1 MIKLLPIVV
10 FALLL
15 SLCAPL
21 SVHASIGSDEF
32 WAQNEGHF
40 ACDNEND
47 NDSDD
52 DGKSDGEENPGN
64 DNFDEPSGCYA
75 AGYEDGQTG
84 PFDTEVYHD
93 NCEEEGRYYDGFID
107 GCIDEGNTRDVCISA
122 TDA

>member
-1 MIKLLPIVV
+1 M
-10 FALLL
+10 
-15 SLCAPL
+15 CAPL

-32 WAQNEGHF
+32 CAQNEGHF

-52 DGKSDGEENPGN
+52 DGKSDEEENPGN

-84 PFDTEVYHD
+84 PFDTEVYHHCGDKD
-93 NCEEEGRYYDGFID
+93 NGDDAYYNGFIN
-107 GCIDEGNTRDVCISA
+107 GCIEVNNTRDVCISA

>member
-1 MIKLLPIVV
+1 MAKIRKKLTRIVLIPV
-10 FALLL
+10 AFVIVY
-15 SLCAPL
+15 SLIGAQL
-21 SVHASIGSDEF
+21 QYVGASSDKSDE
-32 WAQNEGHF
+32 
-40 ACDNEND
+40 
-47 NDSDD
+47 
-52 DGKSDGEENPGN
+52 EENPDN

-93 NCEEEGRYYDGFID
+93 NCEGEGRYYDGFID